1 MRMGVGLIAVG
12 PVLLFAGWLF
22 NALGLVE
29 ALDVLGD
36 EGEWMLVL
44 LLVPV
49 VWIILVI
56 WWAMRAP
63 AQVPEEDRPRYLA
76 FLRHAQYRV
85 TSDTDSDTPT
95 KNR

>member
-1 MRMGVGLIAVG
+1 
-12 PVLLFAGWLF
+12 
-22 NALGLVE
+22 
-29 ALDVLGD
+29 
-36 EGEWMLVL
+36 MLVL

-56 WWAMRAP
+56 WWAVRAP

-76 FLRHAQYRV
+76 FLRHAQYRPL
-85 TSDTDSDTPT
+85 SDTDSDTPT